1 MRFGMG
7 KGMNAM
13 HRRDVLKLA
22 ASAALL
28 SALPLQRA
36 FSRTS
41 GQLVAA
47 TPYGIPQVILAKALE
62 DPEVA
67 ALIAERE
74 LKAWKDPDQLRAW
87 LARAEVMLTA
97 TPTNVAANL
106 YNRGVPLVLM
116 NVNVWGTLGM
126 LGLQEKGPLDAMED
140 LAGRHVGVPWRG
152 DMPDLVF
159 RYLLDKAGLK
169 VGRDLKVS
177 YQSSPFETVQMFV
190 ARRLDAAVLPE
201 PMRTAT
207 RLQTVQFGQVPNE
220 LDLQDEWAR
229 LTGQPSGLPQ
239 AGVVCRRE
247 LLDQQPE
254 QVAAIQGAIGRAV
267 QWVAASPDKA
277 ARIGGAESPLSREV
291 FEGAIP
297 RTRIRMA
304 SASQSRGELEAFFTA
319 LTDLSSGFIGGKLPD
334 ADFYMPD
341 SDTTTEGPG

>member
-1 MRFGMG
+1 
-7 KGMNAM
+7 MNRIN
-13 HRRDVLKLA
+13 RRDVLKFA
-22 ASAALL
+22 ASSALL
-28 SALPLQRA
+28 SALPFHRA
-36 FSRTS
+36 LAQSA
-41 GQLVAA
+41 GKLVAA
-47 TPYGIPQVILAKALE
+47 TPYGIPQIILAKALE
-62 DPEVA
+62 DPAMQQLVP
-67 ALIAERE
+67 ERE
-74 LKAWKDPDQLRAW
+74 LKTWKDPDQLRAW

-126 LGLQEKGPLDAMED
+126 LGLKEKGPLQSIED
-140 LAGRHVGVPWRG
+140 LAGCHIGVPWRG
-152 DMPDLVF
+152 DMPDLVL
-159 RYLLDKAGLK
+159 RYLLGRAGMK
-169 VGRDLKVS
+169 VGEDVKLS

-207 RLQTVQFGQVPNE
+207 RLQAAQFGQVPTE

-229 LTGQPSGLPQ
+229 LTGEEGGLPQ

-247 LLDQQPE
+247 LLEQYPE
-254 QVAAIQGAIGRAV
+254 QVAVMQGAISRAV
-267 QWVAASPDKA
+267 DWVKA
-277 ARIGGAESPLSREV
+277 APSEAAVIGSDNSPLSTRV

-304 SASQSRGELEAFFTA
+304 TAVESRPQLESFFTA

-334 ADFYMPD
+334 SGFYLAD
-341 SDTTTEGPG
+341 SVSESNE